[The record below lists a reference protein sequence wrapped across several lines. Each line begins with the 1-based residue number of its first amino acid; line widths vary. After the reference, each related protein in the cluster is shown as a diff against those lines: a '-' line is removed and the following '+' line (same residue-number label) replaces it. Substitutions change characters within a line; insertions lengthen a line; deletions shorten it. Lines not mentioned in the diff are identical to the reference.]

1 MTISAT
7 TDGRSLNILLVE
19 DDDGDARAVQ
29 RAFQKAKIANLIVRA
44 VDGVEALEI
53 LRGSNGKNKLPSPNL
68 LLVDINMP
76 RMNGVELC
84 ERIVANRPDVPV
96 IVITAFGSLETAVS
110 AIRAGA
116 YDFITKPLEIDALI
130 VALERA
136 ISTLLAPDG
145 TMKNAEQ
152 LAAVFEAA
160 GVDVAKP
167 VVATCGSGMTASII
181 ALALPVHLGLA
192 AGVWRLGKSIN
203 AFT

>member
-76 RMNGVELC
+76 RMNGIQLLKAIREDQGLRQTVSFVLTTSKRDEDKMAAYELNVAGYILKATAGQDFLNLVSLVDAYWRIVEL
-84 ERIVANRPDVPV
+84 P
-96 IVITAFGSLETAVS
+96 
-110 AIRAGA
+110 
-116 YDFITKPLEIDALI
+116 
-130 VALERA
+130 
-136 ISTLLAPDG
+136 
-145 TMKNAEQ
+145 
-152 LAAVFEAA
+152 
-160 GVDVAKP
+160 
-167 VVATCGSGMTASII
+167 
-181 ALALPVHLGLA
+181 
-192 AGVWRLGKSIN
+192 
-203 AFT
+203 